1 MDETY
6 ELGWNVGKR
15 ILTARVEKGY
25 RMKDVEAL
33 TKELDPEDRGV
44 SAAQISR
51 IENRGDLS
59 LREFHLL
66 CLALDLNPA
75 KLIEEP
81 QRAPWEIVRAERYE
95 AALAE
100 VRDSRHRPD
109 RSDNAHAIMYA
120 RGVYRYLPL
129 ERADHARH
137 EGPLAAALDTLIL
150 PGDHQGELRP
160 VMRKHLFEC
169 DHADDELVLMGAADH
184 EGEEIVWILE
194 GEAEL
199 WLLKRAD
206 EMTAALRE
214 EYNRRRLQREHFLI
228 RTLRPGDCAHYESAV
243 KHAYRAKEPG
253 TTVRAL
259 FVYAAPRH
267 LPVTQQLFRTD

>member
-1 MDETY
+1 MDEASY

-15 ILTARVEKGY
+15 ILMARVEKEY

-33 TKELDPEDRGV
+33 TRELDPEGRGV

-66 CLALDLNPA
+66 CLALDLDPA
-75 KLIEEP
+75 ELIEEP
-81 QRAPWEIVRAERYE
+81 RRAPWEIVRAARYE
-95 AALAE
+95 PALDE
-100 VRDSRHRPD
+100 LRTSRHRLD
-109 RSDNAHAIMYA
+109 RADRAHAIMYA

-129 ERADHARH
+129 EPVNHARAEGTADH
-137 EGPLAAALDTLIL
+137 LID
-150 PGDHQGELRP
+150 PEDRQGELRP
-160 VMRKHLFEC
+160 VMRKILFEC
-169 DHADDELVLMGAADH
+169 DYAEDELMLMGASDH
-184 EGEEIVWILE
+184 DGEEVVWILE

-199 WLLKRAD
+199 WLLKRPD

-214 EYNRRRLQREHFLI
+214 EYNRRRLRREHFLVK
-228 RTLRPGDCAHYESAV
+228 TLAPGDCAHFESAI
-243 KHAYRAKEPG
+243 KHAWRASEKAQ
-253 TTVRAL
+253 TVRAL

-267 LPVTQQLFRTD
+267 LPVTHALFRME